1 MYTGSNEVLLLFGF
15 FCSPWSLSDDIISL
29 APLFVWL
36 VVRESNL
43 FAFATEGGLLVED
56 IKSGAAV
63 EEGTTGRGIVLFEVA
78 ERPEDAGCFCLILP
92 LIIVI

>member
-1 MYTGSNEVLLLFGF
+1 MYTDSNEVLLLFGF

-43 FAFATEGGLLVED
+43 FAFATTEGGLLVED

-63 EEGTTGRGIVLFEVA
+63 EEGSTGRKLFET
-78 ERPEDAGCFCLILP
+78 PEDACCFCLILP

>member
-1 MYTGSNEVLLLFGF
+1 MYTDSNEVLLLFGF

-63 EEGTTGRGIVLFEVA
+63 EEGSTGRGIVYS
-78 ERPEDAGCFCLILP
+78 RLP
-92 LIIVI
+92 KGPKMPAFFV